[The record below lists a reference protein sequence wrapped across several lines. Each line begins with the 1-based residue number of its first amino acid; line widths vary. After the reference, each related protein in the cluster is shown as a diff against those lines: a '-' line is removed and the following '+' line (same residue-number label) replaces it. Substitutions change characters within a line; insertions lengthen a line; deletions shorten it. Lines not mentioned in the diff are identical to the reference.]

1 MNATVW
7 LTVAGLIITT
17 VAIKAIGPV
26 VFGGRELPALLA
38 RIIPRLPP
46 ALLAALVLTETLG
59 GPHRSVVIDAR
70 AGGLIVAA
78 LALAIRLPLIVVV
91 ILAAA
96 TTALLRAVG

>member
-7 LTVAGLIITT
+7 LTVAGLIVTT

-78 LALAIRLPLIVVV
+78 LALAIRVPLIIVVV
-91 ILAAA
+91 LAAA

>member
-7 LTVAGLIITT
+7 LTVAGLIVTT

-78 LALAIRLPLIVVV
+78 LALAVRLPLIVVV